1 MTIQSNEPGA
11 IEKIFRILIVD
22 DDEVDRM
29 AISRALIRTGL
40 QLEVSEAEN
49 SVIAIANLENS
60 DFDCAFIDYCLPGK
74 DGLALIQE
82 LRDNGVNIP
91 IIVLTG
97 QGDERI
103 AVDLMKAGA
112 SDYLSKSEISG
123 PMLIQSLQNALT
135 LPPVA

>member
-1 MTIQSNEPGA
+1 
-11 IEKIFRILIVD
+11 
-22 DDEVDRM
+22 
-29 AISRALIRTGL
+29 
-40 QLEVSEAEN
+40 
-49 SVIAIANLENS
+49 
-60 DFDCAFIDYCLPGK
+60 
-74 DGLALIQE
+74 

-123 PMLIQSLQNALT
+123 PMLIQSLQNAINL
-135 LPPVA
+135 